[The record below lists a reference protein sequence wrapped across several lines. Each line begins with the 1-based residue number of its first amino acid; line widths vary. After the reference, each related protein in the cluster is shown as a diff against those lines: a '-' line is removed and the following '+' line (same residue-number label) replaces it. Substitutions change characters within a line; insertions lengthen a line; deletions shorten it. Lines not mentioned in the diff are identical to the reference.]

1 MEKSTVIERLNA
13 LPGLIHEQ
21 EKALIAAM
29 ETQAE
34 FENKLKAKE
43 AELLLSGAI
52 DGKNAE
58 IRAAQM
64 AEKTAA
70 EKAGVK
76 QAEKMVADMR
86 VKLNA
91 FNNEFKAL
99 QSIARLLVSEVA

>member
-1 MEKSTVIERLNA
+1 MDKSTIIERLST
-13 LPGLIHEQ
+13 LPGAIHEQ

-34 FENKLKAKE
+34 FEAKLRAKE

-70 EKAGVK
+70 EKAALK
-76 QAEKMVADMR
+76 EAEKAVAEMR
-86 VKLNA
+86 ARLNLTHL
-91 FNNEFKAL
+91 EFKAARA
-99 QSIARLLVSEVA
+99 IATLLAGEVA